1 VGRKEAVMR
10 KLDTEKRTA
19 ILTALVEGCSINA
32 TARMCGVSK
41 LTVLRLL
48 ADVGSLCRDYHD
60 VTIRRLRSKRVQL
73 DEIWSFV
80 GCKQKNKERG
90 KIGDG
95 DCWTWT
101 ALDAD
106 SKLVVSYLVGLRDAG
121 HARDFVR
128 DVASRIDGRIQLTSD
143 GLRLYV
149 EAVEDAFGGDV
160 DYAQLVKIYGPENPG
175 EARYSPPV
183 CRGTETT
190 MMSGDP
196 DPDYVSTSYVE
207 RQNLTLRMHNR
218 RFTRLTNAFSKRW
231 INHEHAI
238 SLHYFFY
245 NFCRI
250 HKTLRITPAM
260 AAGVT
265 DHAWSVADLVAL
277 LEKEEATHTHGGRIN
292 KADRT

>member
-1 VGRKEAVMR
+1 MR

-19 ILTALVEGCSINA
+19 ILSALVEGCSINA

-48 ADVGSLCRDYHD
+48 ADVGRLCRDYHD
-60 VTIRRLRSKRVQL
+60 LKVCRLHSKRVQL

-80 GCKQKNKERG
+80 GCKQKSKERG
-90 KIGDG
+90 KVGDG
-95 DCWTWT
+95 DCWTWV
-101 ALDAD
+101 AIDAD
-106 SKLVVSYLVGLRDAG
+106 TKLVVSYLVGLRDAG
-121 HARDFVR
+121 HARDFVN
-128 DVASRIDGRIQLTSD
+128 DVAARMTTRIQLTSD
-143 GLRLYV
+143 GLKLYA

-160 DYAQLVKIYGPENPG
+160 DYAMLVKIYGRPLADES
-175 EARYSPPV
+175 RYSPPI
-183 CRGTETT
+183 CLGTETT

-196 DPDYVSTSYVE
+196 DPDHISTSYIE

-265 DHAWSVADLVAL
+265 DHVWSVADLVAL
-277 LEKEEATHTHGGRIN
+277 LEKEEATHAHGGRIN
-292 KADRT
+292 RADRT

>member
-1 VGRKEAVMR
+1 VGKEGATMR
-10 KLDTEKRTA
+10 KLDTTKRMA

-60 VTIRRLRSKRVQL
+60 LTVRRLNSKRVQL

-95 DCWTWT
+95 DCWTWV
-101 ALDAD
+101 AIDAD

-121 HARDFVR
+121 HAREFVN
-128 DVASRIDGRIQLTSD
+128 DVAARVDGRIQLTSD
-143 GLRLYV
+143 GLKLYV

-160 DYAQLVKIYGPENPG
+160 DYAMLVKIYGSENPG

-190 MMSGDP
+190 MMSGDS
-196 DPDYVSTSYVE
+196 DPEHISTSYIE

-231 INHEHAI
+231 INHEPAI

-260 AAGVT
+260 AAGIT
-265 DHAWSVADLVAL
+265 DHVWSVADLVAM
-277 LEKEEATHTHGGRIN
+277 LEKEEVTHTHGGRIN
-292 KADRT
+292 RADRT